1 MDDHDPV
8 DPVDP
13 VDTGGPL
20 SLPRPSS
27 KDLRGKQSVRATFRL
42 SRQAIETISILA
54 VQLGIKQKSL
64 FDRLIE
70 DMDTLD
76 RVARRL
82 DHDILR
88 NIPRVQKTYV
98 LSRRTLR
105 CLDKTSQAYN
115 APRDALVEYSI
126 QRLLP
131 VIKRELEKHHI
142 RKQMIA
148 ETGKLVK
155 LGDGVLRKM
164 IASLGNDDPVS
175 MHFLTAM
182 QSLVN
187 AQHRMADC
195 VEKGEELEDFLSAVK
210 R

>member
-8 DPVDP
+8 DPATPDSS
-13 VDTGGPL
+13 L
-20 SLPRPSS
+20 SLPGPSS
-27 KDLRGKQSVRATFRL
+27 RDLRGKQSVRATFRL

-64 FDRLIE
+64 FDHLIE

-88 NIPRVQKTYV
+88 NIPRVQKTFV

-105 CLDKTSQAYN
+105 SLDKTSQAYN

-148 ETGKLVK
+148 ETGKLLK
-155 LGDGVLRKM
+155 QGDGVLRKM
-164 IASLGNDDPVS
+164 ITSLGKDDPVS
-175 MHFLTAM
+175 THFLTAM
-182 QSLVN
+182 RSLVH
-187 AQHRMADC
+187 AQQQMADC
-195 VEKGEELEDFLSAVK
+195 VEKGEELEDFLSTINK
-210 R
+210 IS